1 MQHRPVKLPPESHD
15 FVLSRVESGR
25 YENAG
30 EVMRA
35 ALRALH
41 REEKNSEAERSAG
54 SIAEGDV
61 FRKLWEV
68 SASSLA
74 KTQRSCG
81 NLAAQQ

>member
-1 MQHRPVKLPPESHD
+1 MPHRPVKLPPESHD

-41 REEKNSEAERSAG
+41 REEKNSDAESLAR

-61 FRKLWEV
+61 FRKLWEA
-68 SASSLA
+68 SASSLPE
-74 KTQRSCG
+74 TRSSSG
-81 NLAAQQ
+81 NLVAQQ

>member
-1 MQHRPVKLPPESHD
+1 MFDRTVNLPPESHD

-35 ALRALH
+35 ALGALH
-41 REEKNSEAERSAG
+41 REEKNAEQERPK

-61 FRKLWEV
+61 FRALWEA
-68 SASSLA
+68 SASSFP
-74 KTQRSCG
+74 RNRRGSG
-81 NLAAQQ
+81 SSVSQQ